1 MKIKKISRKFIVGSG
16 KNSIKINHTAKIRL
30 NNDEQITFLFKKSQ
44 HDFVKKNWGF
54 YATPSINGRLKK
66 ENFITALVRNKEK
79 KIYIMV
85 VHKSKTKEF
94 KKYCKDHEQKVV
106 YWLHKF

>member
-66 ENFITALVRNKEK
+66 EGFISALVKNKK
-79 KIYIMV
+79 KMIYLMV
-85 VHKSKTKEF
+85 IHKTKKKEF
-94 KKYCKDHEQKVV
+94 NKYCKLHDQKVV
-106 YWLHKF
+106 KWLHKV